1 MTIASTTTHQ
11 DRTGTI
17 PSAALADLRA
27 RLRGKACLADDA
39 EYHEART
46 VWNAMIDRS
55 PGVAVRC
62 AGAAD
67 VMNAVDFAR
76 NNGLLLSVKGG
87 GHNIAGN
94 AVCDGGVLIDLGA
107 MNSVRVDPGSRR
119 AWVGPGAL
127 LRDLDRE
134 TQTFGLVVPT
144 GINSTTGIAGLTL
157 GGGFGWTSRRFGMTI
172 DNLLSAD
179 VVLADG
185 SLVHAGRDEHPDLFW
200 ALRGG
205 GGNFGVVTNFEF
217 RLNAMGPQVTAGLV
231 VHSYEDAPEVLRGYR
246 EIARRAPDELTC
258 WVVMRQA
265 PPLPFLPEEWHGK
278 TILALAMCYTGDPA
292 HGEEATRELRQL
304 GRPIADVVAPMA
316 FADWQTAF
324 DPLLVGGARNYWKS
338 HDFVALSDD
347 VLRVIDDAVR
357 TLPGPECEIFIA
369 HLGGAMSRVPET
381 ATAFPHRNAHF
392 TMNVH
397 TRWRETAH
405 DTPCIAWA
413 RALFA
418 AAEPYATGGVYVN
431 FVPGDETDRMD
442 GIYGPN
448 YRRLAQVKAHYDP
461 DNLFRM
467 NHNIRPMH

>member
-1 MTIASTTTHQ
+1 
-11 DRTGTI
+11 
-17 PSAALADLRA
+17 
-27 RLRGKACLADDA
+27 
-39 EYHEART
+39 HEART

-55 PGVAVRC
+55 PEVAVRC

-76 NNGLLLSVKGG
+76 RHDLVLSVKGG

-94 AVCDGGVLIDLGA
+94 AVSDGGVLIDLGA
-107 MNSVRVDPGSRR
+107 MNAVRVDPATRL

-127 LRDLDRE
+127 LRDVDRE

-144 GINSTTGIAGLTL
+144 GVNSTTGIAGLTL

-172 DNLLSAD
+172 DNLVAAD

-185 SLVHAGRDEHPDLFW
+185 SLVHASRAEHPDLFW

-217 RLNAMGPQVTAGLV
+217 KLNAMGPQVTAGLV
-231 VHSYEDAPEVLRGYR
+231 VHPFEDAREVLRAYR
-246 EIARRAPDELTC
+246 EIAVRAPDELTC

-265 PPLPFLPEEWHGK
+265 PPLPFLPEAWHGRR
-278 TILALAMCYTGDPA
+278 ILALAMCYTGEPA
-292 HGEEATRELRQL
+292 DGEAATRELRQL
-304 GRPIADVVAPMA
+304 GRPIADVVGPMP
-316 FADWQTAF
+316 FVDWQAAF
-324 DPLLVGGARNYWKS
+324 DPLLGSGARNYWKS
-338 HDFVALSDD
+338 HDFATLSDG
-347 VLRVIDDAVR
+347 VLAVIDDAVQA
-357 TLPGPECEIFIA
+357 LPGPECEIFIA

-397 TRWRETAH
+397 TRWRESAH
-405 DTPCIAWA
+405 DTPCISWA
-413 RALFA
+413 RTLFA
-418 AAEPYATGGVYVN
+418 AAEPFATGGVYVN

-467 NHNIRPMH
+467 NHNIWPMP